1 MGKGNITHKE
11 LLTFSNLTNLE
22 WEFVDLKAIK
32 EGVDADRVQGQKS
45 SGNQTT
51 RLTDLL
57 DPENFVRYDAEKDL
71 YSYPYLKGKYGKDT
85 DLSDE
90 EGEEGLKEMRKQAG
104 IAMEYLEKLEAGNE
118 EGAFLK
124 DWEVIYGADK
134 YKIIK

>member
-57 DPENFVRYDAEKDL
+57 APENFVREETDPET
-71 YSYPYLKGKYGKDT
+71 GKKRTIQVYG
-85 DLSDE
+85 
-90 EGEEGLKEMRKQAG
+90 EGEQGLFEMRQKAG
-104 IAMEYLEKLEAGNE
+104 IAMEYLEKLEAGNK
-118 EGAFLK
+118 EGEFLK